1 MTQTKELR
9 SVNNALK
16 LNIKK
21 EFLLKLEE
29 ELSLL
34 PTGSE
39 FDSTRKTLNEEIE
52 TTKYE
57 IACLIEVLEIDKYS
71 YLAQKTKAELLAY
84 YK

>member
-21 EFLLKLEE
+21 EFLLKLEK

-39 FDSTRKTLNEEIE
+39 FESTRKTLTEEIK

-57 IACLIEVLEIDKYS
+57 IDCLIEVLEIDKYS
-71 YLAQKTKAELLAY
+71 YLAQKTKAELLEY

>member
-29 ELSLL
+29 ELSSL

-39 FDSTRKTLNEEIE
+39 FESTRKTLNEEIE

-57 IACLIEVLEIDKYS
+57 IVCLIEVLEIDKYS